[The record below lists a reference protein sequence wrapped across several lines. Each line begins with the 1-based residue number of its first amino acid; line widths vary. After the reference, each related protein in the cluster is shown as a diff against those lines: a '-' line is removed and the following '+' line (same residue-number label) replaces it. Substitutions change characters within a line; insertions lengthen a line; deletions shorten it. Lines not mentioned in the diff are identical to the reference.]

1 MTRYPMTQEGLKKLQ
16 AELKKLKSEDR
27 PRILEAIADA
37 RGHGDISENAEY
49 DAAKERQAFL
59 EKRVR
64 EVEDRI
70 AKAHVID
77 LSTVSTEKVVF
88 GVKVTVEDTDS
99 GEKLT
104 YQIVGEDEA
113 DASSNR
119 ISVTSPIARALI
131 GKTVGDVVRAQVPRG
146 ERELEVLKIA
156 LP

>member
-1 MTRYPMTQEGLKKLQ
+1 MTKYPMTAEGLKKLQ
-16 AELKKLKSEDR
+16 VELKKLKSEDR
-27 PRILEAIADA
+27 PKVIEAIAEA

-49 DAAKERQAFL
+49 DAAKEKQAFL
-59 EKRVR
+59 ERRMR

-77 LSTVSTEKVVF
+77 PSTLSTEKVVF
-88 GVKVTVEDTDS
+88 GIKVTVEDTDS
-99 GEKLT
+99 GEKFT
-104 YQIVGEDEA
+104 YQLVGEDEA
-113 DASSNR
+113 DAASSR

-131 GKTVGDVVRAQVPRG
+131 GKKVGDIVRVQVPRG

>member
-1 MTRYPMTQEGLKKLQ
+1 MTRYPMTQAGLKKLQ
-16 AELKKLKSEDR
+16 TELKKLKSEDR
-27 PRILEAIADA
+27 PRVIEAIAEA

-59 EKRVR
+59 EKRIR
-64 EVEDRI
+64 EVEDHI

-77 LSTVSTEKVVF
+77 TSAISTEKVVF

-99 GEKLT
+99 GEKLS

-113 DASSNR
+113 DAGSNR

-131 GKTVGDVVRAQVPRG
+131 GKVVGDVVRAQVPRG
-146 ERELEVLKIA
+146 EREFEVLKIA